1 MKKQFTDPRGGM
13 IIALGVLLTALWLVI
28 AYGAYEES
36 KREKYEV
43 RVKPGAVTYGTLST
57 ASVPTVSVPARR
69 STMPM
74 ISGGSVRAYAH
85 SGHASMPKMSSAS
98 NYRLHTTSSATVH
111 SIGGGG
117 STGGGG
123 AYGGGGA
130 SSSSK
135 GINYS
140 SGSVSMPTLAMA
152 TSSRSSSDVSGWT
165 SGIASATSSFS
176 QSAMTTTET
185 SPTSSP
191 ARRGG
196 IRRGTPSGD
205 GSYDGEWSDGG
216 AGDGNWYRWD
226 DWAGEW
232 VAPTDG
238 ETRIEGGKTYKYV
251 GTHPYGSWVLVGDQ
265 GDPTNPTPLG
275 DTPWHWM
282 LMLMAGYA
290 IVKRYV
296 KKQNAI

>member
-1 MKKQFTDPRGGM
+1 MKKQFNDPRGGM

-85 SGHASMPKMSSAS
+85 SGHASMPKMSGAS

-111 SIGGGG
+111 TIGSGGGG
-117 STGGGG
+117 GGGGG
-123 AYGGGGA
+123 AYSAGGGSA
-130 SSSSK
+130 SSAK

-140 SGSVSMPTLAMA
+140 SGSVSVPTLAMA
-152 TSSRSSSDVSGWT
+152 TSSRSSSDVAGLT
-165 SGIASATSSFS
+165 SGMASAASSFS

-185 SPTSSP
+185 STPSSP
-191 ARRGG
+191 ARPGN
-196 IRRGTPSGD
+196 IRRSKPSDDGNDGDWSDDGKGD
-205 GSYDGEWSDGG
+205 GDW
-216 AGDGNWYRWD
+216 WYWD

-232 VAPTDG
+232 IRPWEGAL
-238 ETRIEGGKTYKYV
+238 RIEGEVTYKYE
-251 GTHPYGSWVLVGDQ
+251 GGEWVPVGDQ

-275 DTPWHWM
+275 DTPWHRM
-282 LMLMAGYA
+282 LLLLAVYA

>member
-1 MKKQFTDPRGGM
+1 MKKQFNDPRGGM

-43 RVKPGAVTYGTLST
+43 RVKPGAVTYGTHST
-57 ASVPTVSVPARR
+57 TTIPMSSVSMHR
-69 STMPM
+69 SAVPM
-74 ISGGSVRAYAH
+74 ISGGAIRHYAH
-85 SGHASMPKMSSAS
+85 YGHATMPKASGAS

-152 TSSRSSSDVSGWT
+152 TSSRSSSDVSGLT

-185 SPTSSP
+185 STPSSP
-191 ARRGG
+191 ARMGG
-196 IRRGTPSGD
+196 IRRGVPSGD

-226 DWAGEW
+226 DWAGKW
-232 VAPTDG
+232 VTPEEGD
-238 ETRIEGGKTYKYV
+238 TRIEGGVTYKYE
-251 GTHPYGSWVLVGDQ
+251 GGKWVPVGDQ

-282 LMLMAGYA
+282 LLLMAVYGGA
-290 IVKRYV
+290 KVWKRN
-296 KKQNAI
+296 KTKNLI

>member
-1 MKKQFTDPRGGM
+1 MKKQFNDPRGGM

-85 SGHASMPKMSSAS
+85 SGHASMPKMSGAS

-152 TSSRSSSDVSGWT
+152 TSSRSSSDVSGLT
-165 SGIASATSSFS
+165 SGIASAASSFS

-191 ARRGG
+191 ARPGN
-196 IRRGTPSGD
+196 IRRSKPSDDGNDGD
-205 GSYDGEWSDGG
+205 WSDDG
-216 AGDGNWYRWD
+216 AGDGDWWYWD

-232 VAPTDG
+232 IKPWDG
-238 ETRIEGGKTYKYV
+238 ALRIGEGGVTYKYE
-251 GTHPYGSWVLVGDQ
+251 GGEWVPVGDQ

-282 LMLMAGYA
+282 LLLIAGYA

>member
-1 MKKQFTDPRGGM
+1 MKKQFNDPRGGM

-85 SGHASMPKMSSAS
+85 SGHASMPKASGAS

-152 TSSRSSSDVSGWT
+152 TSSRSSSDVSGLT
-165 SGIASATSSFS
+165 SGIASAASSFS

-185 SPTSSP
+185 SPASSP

-196 IRRGTPSGD
+196 IRRGTPTDEGT
-205 GSYDGEWSDGG
+205 DGEWKNGG
-216 AGDGNWYRWD
+216 AGDGDWWYWD

-232 VAPTDG
+232 IKPWDG
-238 ETRIEGGKTYKYV
+238 ALRIGEGGVTYKYE
-251 GTHPYGSWVLVGDQ
+251 GGEWVPVGDQ

-282 LMLMAGYA
+282 LLLLAVYA